1 MIEVIFCVL
10 SVLTMWTVTR
20 HLWVTRRQPVR
31 RTAPTGT
38 EPWVRP
44 APRRYQ
50 SDPPR

>member
-1 MIEVIFCVL
+1 VIEVIFCVL
-10 SVLTMWTVTR
+10 IVLTMWVWVR
-20 HLWVTRRQPVR
+20 ALWATRRQPVR